1 MDRLGVLEADYFDL
15 EYVNRDGNIVGFI
28 IFNAHF
34 SHLVLVRPSQTSVQ
48 TAQRWKGIRLH
59 LLRKVLRTPSKS
71 TWRWIYQVLIFLFLL
86 PKGTFLHFKLNGI
99 STVVKFSAVKT
110 RPLFWLLSLFRVSC
124 PSRLITSIMWHVNS
138 TLYALLGNI

>member
-34 SHLVLVRPSQTSVQ
+34 SHLVLARPSQTSVQ

-71 TWRWIYQVLIFLFLL
+71 TWRWIYQVLIFFIFT
-86 PKGTFLHFKLNGI
+86 P
-99 STVVKFSAVKT
+99 
-110 RPLFWLLSLFRVSC
+110 
-124 PSRLITSIMWHVNS
+124 
-138 TLYALLGNI
+138 